1 MEEMRRW
8 RWRRAL
14 EEVVEEMEGEVEV
27 QGEME
32 VEEEDKEG
40 VDGLLLVQISGDLC
54 QRSVCV
60 CWSGT
65 GYSFTSHIVTA
76 H

>member
-1 MEEMRRW
+1 M
-8 RWRRAL
+8 
-14 EEVVEEMEGEVEV
+14 EEVVEEYKEGFE
-27 QGEME
+27 EME
-32 VEEEDKEG
+32 EEEEELPEE

-65 GYSFTSHIVTA
+65 GYSFTSRIVTT